1 MIPLAARE
9 RTSVSKVKS
18 KSPLAAAIRRSLW
31 AQEPFTSHLHLLE
44 AAVTR
49 IVSALA
55 PSTVSSYGTGPR
67 AYTDYALA
75 HSLDPSMPPS
85 RPRLIGFVT
94 YRADFYLSSH
104 GSIRGYLA
112 GLKFLC
118 RSLGV
123 STEAFGDTQL
133 ELLLRSVKRDRGAR
147 PRPPRLPITVWIL
160 LRVRPLLDLSDPS
173 QEALWALLTVAV
185 YGLFRAGELTRKKN
199 NEPCLRRAVQWFPS
213 YFELHLPSSKTDVFR
228 HGATVR
234 VYKNDSPTCA
244 YSALWNHWRRAPD
257 QTPGAPL
264 FQLAGGSAVTYRML
278 HACLKLLML
287 RLGFDPK
294 LVGTHSLR
302 IGGATTLAVLGFPAH
317 VIQAMGRWK
326 SLSYQLYTRLPTST
340 FRRCALAM
348 GNAIPGTRWFGSLA
362 PAQAVHISLD
372 NIQASFRLA

>member
-1 MIPLAARE
+1 VIPLAARE

-147 PRPPRLPITVWIL
+147 PRPPPVFQSRCGSSCAF
-160 LRVRPLLDLSDPS
+160 DLS
-173 QEALWALLTVAV
+173 W
-185 YGLFRAGELTRKKN
+185 
-199 NEPCLRRAVQWFPS
+199 
-213 YFELHLPSSKTDVFR
+213 
-228 HGATVR
+228 
-234 VYKNDSPTCA
+234 
-244 YSALWNHWRRAPD
+244 
-257 QTPGAPL
+257 
-264 FQLAGGSAVTYRML
+264 
-278 HACLKLLML
+278 
-287 RLGFDPK
+287 
-294 LVGTHSLR
+294 
-302 IGGATTLAVLGFPAH
+302 I
-317 VIQAMGRWK
+317 
-326 SLSYQLYTRLPTST
+326 
-340 FRRCALAM
+340 
-348 GNAIPGTRWFGSLA
+348 
-362 PAQAVHISLD
+362 
-372 NIQASFRLA
+372 